1 MKRTT
6 GDVRKATLMGLLFC
20 VVSPAAGRCADPVPV
35 PDQIN
40 LEVLAGEAWFRASL
54 MGKPVGYLHT
64 KATPKE
70 ATEGRGLQTVEEMSI
85 KIDFGQG
92 PMDVSATTVTD
103 YGPDLKPRHIRSEQN
118 EFGRAKIVEASVHG
132 NSLLVRSKAGDL
144 ETDKTF
150 ELGQNFGSELALSL
164 AAAESLLPARATYA
178 FQAFVPELEMLV
190 DFEAECLDWET
201 VDTPQGQMRALKVVF
216 RARRIG
222 LEIDSWID
230 GQGNTIRQQMPQLM
244 NLLVE
249 RVTEDEALSVVAPF
263 TLADHIPVTERMGSA
278 RSLTYVRLKATS
290 AGLPASELVPQT
302 HLQTVR
308 ALGGQEAEIT
318 VVAETEQG
326 LSGHRLPLEAPALEE
341 FLVPN
346 AIVQSDDPA
355 IVAKA
360 REIVGEEIDAWEAAK
375 KLIRW
380 VHDNMTP
387 VDHDPRPI
395 TASECLRL
403 MKGDC
408 SEYATLLC
416 ALARAVGIPSK
427 FVTGVV
433 YLDNGYYYHAWNEL
447 YVGRWVACDPT
458 WGETVCNAG
467 HLTLASGSLTG
478 ESFAKTNLDAVRCM
492 GVLALEVLEHR
503 NSRTR
508 EGDEGKP

>member
-1 MKRTT
+1 MKELQ
-6 GDVRKATLMGLLFC
+6 KAIFMTLLSCL
-20 VVSPAAGRCADPVPV
+20 VSPLPGRCANPVPL
-35 PDQIN
+35 PDKVR
-40 LEVLAGEAWFRASL
+40 LDLLTGEAWFRASL
-54 MGKPVGYLHT
+54 MGRPVGYLHT
-64 KATPKE
+64 KTTVKDAPG
-70 ATEGRGLQTVEEMSI
+70 GRELQSVEELSL

-92 PMDVSATTVTD
+92 PMDVSETTVTD
-103 YGPDLKPRHIRSEQN
+103 YGPDLKPRRIRSDQN
-118 EFGRAKIVEASVHG
+118 EFGRTKVVEATVEGG
-132 NSLLVRSKAGDL
+132 NLLVTSKAGDL
-144 ETDKTF
+144 EAKKTLALRP
-150 ELGQNFGSELALSL
+150 EFGSELALSL
-164 AAAESLLPARATYA
+164 AAAEGLLPEKATYG

-190 DFEAECLDWET
+190 DFEAQCMGWET
-201 VDTPQGQMRALKVVF
+201 VKTGPGQVEAL
-216 RARRIG
+216 RIALHAPSIG

-230 GQGNTIRQQMPQLM
+230 RQGNPIRQQMPQLM

-249 RVTEDEALSVVAPF
+249 RVSESEALALVAPF
-263 TLADHIPVTERMGSA
+263 TLADHIPVSERMGSA

-290 AGLPASELVPQT
+290 ASLPAFELVPQT
-302 HLQTVR
+302 HLQSVR
-308 ALGGQEAEIT
+308 PLGGQEAEIT
-318 VVAETEQG
+318 VVAETEEG
-326 LSGHRLPLEAPALEE
+326 LSDCRLPVVAPGLEE

-346 AIVQSDDPA
+346 DIVQSDDPA

-360 REIVGEEIDAWEAAK
+360 QEIVGEETNAWEAAK

-387 VDHDPRPI
+387 VQHDPRPI

-403 MKGDC
+403 MRGDC

-458 WGETVCNAG
+458 WGEVVCNAG

-478 ESFAKTNLDAVRCM
+478 ESFARTNLDAVRSM
-492 GVLALEVLEHR
+492 GVLTLEVLEHR
-503 NSRTR
+503 KAEAPEKDT
-508 EGDEGKP
+508 K